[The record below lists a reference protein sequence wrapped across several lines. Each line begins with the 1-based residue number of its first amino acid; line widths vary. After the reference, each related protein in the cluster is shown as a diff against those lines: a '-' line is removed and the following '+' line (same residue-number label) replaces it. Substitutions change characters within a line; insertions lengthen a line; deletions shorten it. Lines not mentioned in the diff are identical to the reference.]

1 MAFVRW
7 RGEYAVADG
16 GPSGIPRCSIL
27 TSDDIGGG
35 SMAFVRWRGEYAVVD
50 GGPPGTPRRSILPSD
65 DTAGEDQP
73 RGEGRETGLG
83 FGLLVHAN

>member
-16 GPSGIPRCSIL
+16 GPSGIPQCSIL
-27 TSDDIGGG
+27 T
-35 SMAFVRWRGEYAVVD
+35 
-50 GGPPGTPRRSILPSD
+50 SD

-73 RGEGRETGLG
+73 VVRSGKQVSDSDL
-83 FGLLVHAN
+83 